1 MCTSV
6 TQGKIYGGTKDS
18 EHVLLMTDSQHLN
31 FSRNDGTKGSGF
43 VPLVAD
49 SCQFC
54 FCKNG
59 GTHDNRHNTA
69 NNWFLK

>member
-6 TQGKIYGGTKDS
+6 SQGKIYGGTQDG

-31 FSRNDGTKGSGF
+31 FSQNDGTKGSGF

-59 GTHDNRHNTA
+59 GTHDVRHNTA